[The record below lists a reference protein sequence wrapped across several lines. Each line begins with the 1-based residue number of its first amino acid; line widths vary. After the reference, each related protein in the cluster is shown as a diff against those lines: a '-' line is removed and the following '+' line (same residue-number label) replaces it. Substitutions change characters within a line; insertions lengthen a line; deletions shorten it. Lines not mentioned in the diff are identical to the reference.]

1 MNPNYKNNICK
12 VLFQEEW
19 FSYDFA
25 RPRDIT
31 PHVSRLEWNRTFLTT
46 INRLYFRI
54 VSDADYRCG
63 DISAISSSMFIC
75 EILGNQFCHNETTK
89 MLCSTNVGDIELYP
103 IGKVRGF
110 LDISLASQRIF
121 KKGRGLM
128 LEKNNMR
135 DLSDDFL
142 LLWCR
147 KTKKGGIINVRNE

>member
-1 MNPNYKNNICK
+1 MSPNYKNNICK

-25 RPRDIT
+25 QPRDIT

-54 VSDADYRCG
+54 ACDTGYKHDV
-63 DISAISSSMFIC
+63 SAISSSMFIC
-75 EILGNQFCHNETTK
+75 DILGNQFYYYETTD
-89 MLCSTNVGDIELYP
+89 MFHYTSVGDNELYP
-103 IGKVRGF
+103 IGKLKGF